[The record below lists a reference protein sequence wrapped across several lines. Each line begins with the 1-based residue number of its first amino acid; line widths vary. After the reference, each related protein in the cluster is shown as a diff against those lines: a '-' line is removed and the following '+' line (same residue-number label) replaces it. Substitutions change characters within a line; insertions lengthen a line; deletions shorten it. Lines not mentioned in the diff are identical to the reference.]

1 MYDYREKVPKYD
13 EMTKTMKS
21 AIFSIS
27 MLTLFVACKETNLL
41 KPTPISVGVVDSFDP
56 NKVPNVLK
64 NLTDVPVGMAVHLE
78 ELNSNGSRW
87 SDIVQSEFDNVTL
100 GYNMKHGDVV
110 KTNGNLDFS
119 NADRLINSLG
129 MPVFGHVLAWHQN
142 NNGDYLRSLAS
153 GGNVVVGGNM
163 LPNGDFELGS
173 ESSFTNWS
181 NLVGGTAEG
190 IFALESV
197 DVAPNTDSK
206 RALKAVVNKTGTN
219 AWDVQSLGPNFTANA
234 GKIYRIS
241 AFIKS
246 ASGGGRLKLIV
257 QNEQYLEN
265 QLSFTNSNW
274 NSYVWDATI
283 NEANP
288 QFKIH
293 FNGEGTYVIDNV
305 KIEALEAAS
314 ATDNTEIVSKVDAA
328 LKSWVQGSI
337 KHYPNIKAWDAINE
351 VFTDGAV
358 NLRNGVSTGDTYY
371 WAQYLGRNYI
381 YKTFQYAKEA
391 CGDCE
396 FFINDYNLEINT
408 AKLDSTIAL
417 AKELQSKGYSV
428 AGIGTQMH
436 MSIDTPNDQID
447 TMFKKLAATGLKIRI
462 SELDIRVNP
471 NNAAG
476 FLLSAHIL
484 KLQAEKYA
492 FVVTSYFNN
501 IPASQRHGIT
511 VWGVSDKDTW
521 INNATRTD
529 YPLLWDREF
538 RKKAA
543 YAGFAN
549 ALR

>member
-1 MYDYREKVPKYD
+1 
-13 EMTKTMKS
+13 MKS
-21 AIFSIS
+21 SVFFAIFLSTIV
-27 MLTLFVACKETNLL
+27 LFVACTETNLPS
-41 KPTPISVGVVDSFDP
+41 PTPISESVVDTFDP
-56 NKVPNVLK
+56 TKVTNVLK

-78 ELNSNGSRW
+78 ELNGNGSRW
-87 SDIVQSEFDNVTL
+87 SDIVKSEFDNVTL

-110 KTNGNLDFS
+110 KANGSLDFT
-119 NADRLINSLG
+119 NADRLISSLG

-142 NNGDYLRSLAS
+142 NNGDYLRALAS
-153 GGNVVVGGNM
+153 GGSVVVGGNV
-163 LPNGDFELGS
+163 LPNGDFEQGT
-173 ESSFTNWS
+173 ESTFTSWS

-190 IFALESV
+190 SFALESV

-206 RALKAVVNKTGTN
+206 RALRAVVNKTGTN
-219 AWDVQSLGPNFTANA
+219 AWDMQSLGPNFTANA

-241 AFIKS
+241 ASIKS
-246 ASGGGRLKLIV
+246 VSGGGRLKLVI

-265 QLSFTNSNW
+265 QLSFTNNNW
-274 NSYVWDATI
+274 NNYVWDATI
-283 NEANP
+283 NETNP

-293 FNGEGTYVIDNV
+293 FNGEGTYLIDNV
-305 KIEALEAAS
+305 KVEALGTAS
-314 ATDNTEIVSKVDAA
+314 AADNSEIVKKVDAA

-337 KHYPNIKAWDAINE
+337 KHYPNVKAWDAINE
-351 VFTDGAV
+351 VFTDGTA

-417 AKELQSKGYSV
+417 AKELQTKGYSV

-436 MSIDTPNDQID
+436 MSIATPNDQID

-471 NNAAG
+471 NNIAG
-476 FLLSAHIL
+476 FLLSADML

-511 VWGVSDKDTW
+511 IWGVSDKDTW

-529 YPLLWDREF
+529 YPLLWDQEF

-549 ALR
+549 ALK